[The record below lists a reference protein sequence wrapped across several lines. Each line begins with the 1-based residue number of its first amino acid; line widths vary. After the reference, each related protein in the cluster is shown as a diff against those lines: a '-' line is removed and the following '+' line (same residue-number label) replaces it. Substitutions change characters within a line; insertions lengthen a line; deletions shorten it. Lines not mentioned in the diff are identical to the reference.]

1 MCNAYINSTIQS
13 LMKNIARLFKQVA
26 WDLLG
31 PLTFVN
37 IVHIYT
43 LLKSKYDSFHRLWKT
58 ALKLDILVCAAFKLC
73 LCAAFLIIVI
83 MLSDFRFIIL
93 IYDTDLQG
101 QLLLF

>member
-1 MCNAYINSTIQS
+1 
-13 LMKNIARLFKQVA
+13 MKNIARLFKQVT

-58 ALKLDILVCAAFKLC
+58 TLKLEILLKFVQRLNFCAL
-73 LCAAFLIIVI
+73 FLIIVI
-83 MLSDFRFIIL
+83 MLSDSRFIIL